1 MSLMPLVTQNIPRIF
16 WSCSRST
23 VRRARSHWWQ
33 RAAVSVVATF
43 LAGLYA
49 AGATAVY
56 AAATLVASNR
66 RLPAGGPPRPGLR
79 YHMD

>member
-1 MSLMPLVTQNIPRIF
+1 MLAPAHAA
-16 WSCSRST
+16 CSAVPILT
-23 VRRARSHWWQ
+23 GVD

-66 RLPAGGPPRPGLR
+66 RLPAGGPPRRGLR
-79 YHMD
+79 YHVD